1 MLSCTASPSMR
12 VDRSVRRQEMTAEL
26 FAAIKSGDMATVERV
41 LERDRGL
48 VDARDGDGISP
59 GLAALNHGRK
69 ESATADLRR
78 GPKLTVFEAAAA
90 GDLARVREL
99 VGANPAQ
106 ANGVAPDG
114 YSPLGLAAFFKRR
127 EVVRYL
133 LGAGADPRPASR
145 DGGFTPLHS
154 AVATDAGAT
163 DIEIVR
169 MLLDK
174 DADPNALSQS
184 GSTPLHTVAFTGDR
198 ANLDL
203 LLKHGADRA
212 ITNNDGKTAA
222 DIARERGHGEIAERL
237 ASRVAR

>member
-12 VDRSVRRQEMTAEL
+12 VDRSVWRQEMTAEL

-48 VDARDGDGISP
+48 VDARDEDGLSP
-59 GLAALNHGRK
+59 VLAALYHGRN
-69 ESATADLRR
+69 EIATAVLRR

-99 VGANPAQ
+99 VRANPAQ

-145 DGGFTPLHS
+145 NGGVPPPH
-154 AVATDAGAT
+154 ARGAADAGVP
-163 DIEIVR
+163 DIEVGR
-169 MLLDK
+169 WLVSQGAHP
-174 DADPNALSQS
+174 DAPGPS
-184 GSTPLHTVAFTGDR
+184 
-198 ANLDL
+198 
-203 LLKHGADRA
+203 
-212 ITNNDGKTAA
+212 
-222 DIARERGHGEIAERL
+222 
-237 ASRVAR
+237 